1 MQHIYMINKRLLA
14 VNLLIISYLI
24 SSCSTIGY
32 YSQSIRG
39 QLSVMSKR
47 VSIDELIEH
56 PDTSNQKKA
65 VLENILQIRQFA
77 SNKLHL
83 PYNNSYSTYVDLDE
97 DYVVWNV
104 FATPEFSLT
113 PVSSC
118 FLIVGCLQYK
128 GFFAKQDAIDFA
140 NQLRES
146 GHDVFV
152 GGVTAY
158 STLGWFD
165 DPILSSMLTYGEF
178 RLAEVIFHELAHQ
191 LIYIKDDSG
200 FNEAFAT
207 AIGEIG
213 VRRWLQDNH
222 RDAELENFE
231 RNRQWDFEFIQIVL
245 TSKEKL
251 DKLFGLDQDQK
262 TPQTQEQLRLKK
274 QMIYDKLR
282 TDYSALKSAWENPPN
297 YDKWMQNDLNNAKV
311 ASIVTYHDLTESFE
325 KLLTLSNNDLTLFY
339 QRVRHLGILSEQE
352 RHACLENMTIYSHC
366 YSD

>member
-1 MQHIYMINKRLLA
+1 MINKCLLA
-14 VNLLIISYLI
+14 LILLI
-24 SSCSTIGY
+24 SSSLNSGCSTIGY
-32 YSQSIRG
+32 YSQSIQG

-47 VSIDELIEH
+47 VSIDELIED
-56 PDTSNQKKA
+56 PATSDQKKA
-65 VLENILQIRQFA
+65 VLRNILQIREFA
-77 SNKLHL
+77 SDYLHL
-83 PYNNSYSTYVDLDE
+83 PDNESYSTYVDLDE

-140 NQLRES
+140 DELRES
-146 GHDVFV
+146 GNDVFV

-191 LIYIKDDSG
+191 LIYIKNDSA

-213 VRRWLQDNH
+213 VRRWLQENN
-222 RDAELENFE
+222 RDADLEKF
-231 RNRQWDFEFIQIVL
+231 NRDKQWDYEFIQIVL
-245 TSKEKL
+245 SSKEKL
-251 DKLFGLDQDQK
+251 DLLFGSDQAKSHDQK
-262 TPQTQEQLRLKK
+262 SQQTPEQLRIKK
-274 QMIYDKLR
+274 QTIYDELR
-282 TDYSALKSAWENPPN
+282 TDYSELKSAWENPPN
-297 YDKWMQNDLNNAKV
+297 YDNWMQNDLNNAKV
-311 ASIVTYHDLTESFE
+311 ASIVTYHDLTESFGN
-325 KLLTLSNNDLTLFY
+325 LLALSNNNLHLFY
-339 QRVRHLGILSEQE
+339 QRVRHLGSLSELD
-352 RHACLENMTIYSHC
+352 RHSCLEDMSIQTHC
-366 YSD
+366 YAE